1 MHTRIFKR
9 TMTEENINEFKRA
22 LKDPLMFIDY
32 PISFAKE
39 VGEYTTNDNDDWCS
53 YKTKVFEC
61 NDGRIILVEYSYV
74 IGRTGP
80 QDIKVYFYKEDKD
93 AIYKI

>member
-1 MHTRIFKR
+1 
-9 TMTEENINEFKRA
+9 MTEKDIAELKCA

-39 VGEYTTNDNDDWCS
+39 VGQYITNDNNNWCS
-53 YKTKVFEC
+53 YITKVFEC
-61 NDGRIILVEYSYV
+61 NDGRIILVEYSDV
-74 IGRTGP
+74 IGHIGP

-93 AIYKI
+93 AIYTI

>member
-1 MHTRIFKR
+1 MHTHIFKR
-9 TMTEENINEFKRA
+9 TMANDNINELKRA

-39 VGEYTTNDNDDWCS
+39 VGEYITNDNDNWS
-53 YKTKVFEC
+53 TYITKVFEC

-74 IGRTGP
+74 IGHTGP

-93 AIYKI
+93 AIYTI

>member
-1 MHTRIFKR
+1 MHTHIFKR
-9 TMTEENINEFKRA
+9 TMTEENINELKRA

-53 YKTKVFEC
+53 YKTKVFKC

-74 IGRTGP
+74 IGHTGP

>member
-1 MHTRIFKR
+1 
-9 TMTEENINEFKRA
+9 MTDENIKELERA
-22 LKDPLMFIDY
+22 LQDPLMFIDY

-39 VGEYTTNDNDDWCS
+39 VGQYITNDNDDWCS
-53 YKTKVFEC
+53 YVTKVFEC

-74 IGRTGP
+74 TGHVGP

-93 AIYKI
+93 AIRKL

>member
-1 MHTRIFKR
+1 MHTHIFKR
-9 TMTEENINEFKRA
+9 TMTEENINELKRV

-74 IGRTGP
+74 IGHTGP

>member
-1 MHTRIFKR
+1 
-9 TMTEENINEFKRA
+9 MTEENINELKRT

-74 IGRTGP
+74 IGHTGP

-93 AIYKI
+93 AIHKI

>member
-1 MHTRIFKR
+1 MHTHIFKR
-9 TMTEENINEFKRA
+9 TMTEENIAELKRA

-39 VGEYTTNDNDDWCS
+39 VGKYKTNSNEDWS
-53 YKTKVFEC
+53 TYMTKVFEC
-61 NDGRIILVEYSYV
+61 NDGRIILVEYSDV
-74 IGRTGP
+74 IGHTGP

-93 AIYKI
+93 AIYTI

>member
-1 MHTRIFKR
+1 MHTHIFKR
-9 TMTEENINEFKRA
+9 TMTEENINELKRA

-32 PISFAKE
+32 PISFARE
-39 VGEYTTNDNDDWCS
+39 VGEYTTNHNDDWCS

-61 NDGRIILVEYSYV
+61 NDGRMILVEYSYV
-74 IGRTGP
+74 IGHTGP